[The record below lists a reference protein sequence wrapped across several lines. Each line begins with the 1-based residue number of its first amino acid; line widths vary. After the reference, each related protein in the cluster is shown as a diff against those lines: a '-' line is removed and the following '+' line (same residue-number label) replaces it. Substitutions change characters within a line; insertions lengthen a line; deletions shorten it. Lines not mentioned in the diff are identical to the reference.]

1 MTGTPFDSIEGSHR
15 YIALLLET
23 IEEAQSDISAEI
35 ATAISEQ
42 AGRRTEALQL
52 VAFNLSKLN
61 SHIGASR
68 RILNDLRTLQRLLM
82 EEPEILVRK
91 AGE

>member
-23 IEEAQSDISAEI
+23 IVEAQNDINAEI
-35 ATAISEQ
+35 AIAVAER
-42 AGRRTEALQL
+42 AARRTEALQL

-68 RILNDLRTLQRLLM
+68 RILNDLRSLQRLLM
-82 EEPEILVRK
+82 EEPEVLVRK